1 MPARQLS
8 NASKVSEN
16 SPLVRGVLFVHLFI
30 FNYFTKKKKFS
41 YCKGSNM
48 QYFCLLTCFA
58 FQNIL
63 KFNQWDNLEATKGRI
78 HQEEASQQVMGRKML
93 FLRGEGLFALCLTVS
108 GT

>member
-16 SPLVRGVLFVHLFI
+16 SLLVRGILYVYLSV
-30 FNYFTKKKKFS
+30 FNYFTPQKIS
-41 YCKGSNM
+41 YYKGSNM
-48 QYFCLLTCFA
+48 HYFCLLACFA

-63 KFNQWDNLEATKGRI
+63 KLNQWDNLEATKGHI
-78 HQEEASQQVMGRKML
+78 HEEEAFYQVMGEKKL
-93 FLRGEGLFALCLTVS
+93 FLKGEGLFAFCLTVS